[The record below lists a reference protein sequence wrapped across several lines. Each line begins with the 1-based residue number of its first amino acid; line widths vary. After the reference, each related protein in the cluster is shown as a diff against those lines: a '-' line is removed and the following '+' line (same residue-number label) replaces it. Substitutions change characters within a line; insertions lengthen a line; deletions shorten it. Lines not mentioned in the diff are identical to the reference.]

1 MPYRIVSPTGPP
13 RCNALA
19 IGEAPGEN
27 EDRFG
32 KAFIGKAG
40 MLLDD
45 YLEMAGL
52 WRHSIRVTNI
62 YPHWPGPGDPDPTP
76 EQIASEIHLLKA
88 EFETCQPKWVL
99 LLGLVATRFFF
110 GPKATIEAL
119 HGQPEFPSQD
129 RWKELGFPG
138 NGPPMMMAAYH
149 PAAAL
154 RDPLMS
160 ARCLWDL
167 QQFAKLAKGT
177 WKADWAANTASVR
190 KVLLT
195 RAEVKETFIDR
206 PCAIDTE
213 GTVEKPKMMSV
224 YWGGDVAYVILAEDA
239 RYLRFGPDAYA
250 KYHYALYDLSVLKAM
265 GVKPPAKFTDTAIK
279 TFAGTFDPQGLKPLA
294 WRRFRMPMRSY
305 DDVVRPH
312 FNKVAKK
319 WLERAAAIDW
329 PVPKARFI
337 EDNNGVEKL
346 YKPNGFQKRAKAML
360 GTLAKGEPGTKLEKL
375 WAEVDEPSSY
385 KDERAKV
392 DFKSPAEAKLG
403 PFPPFSIE
411 HVPLKEAVDYAGD
424 DAVATF
430 RLDAVLE
437 ERLDRGLRP
446 VVEQDVA
453 YLPLVQRMQEMGLP
467 VNMARAR
474 AFSEELG
481 QIVADRRAFIRRV
494 TDKRVLNPGSNQ
506 QVAAWLF
513 AADGGRQKATRMTAG
528 ETRPTTD
535 DRTLSI
541 LMHRDGTP
549 PFIKRFCEALTDYRE
564 AEKYK
569 GTYVDPLFG
578 RVPHDCWYSG
588 VHVEECQRLHVP
600 LRTTKVATG
609 RLSAGD
615 EEGVPGLTGSVNALA
630 MPTRTD
636 LGKRVRGL
644 YEAPD
649 GRMLLSADASQ
660 LEVRLTA
667 DLSNDPE
674 LCRIYR
680 EQRDVYVET
689 SIKLFGSEAER
700 QIAKVLTLA
709 ILYGMMGKS
718 YHERLQAAGVF
729 KFSREDCDQHIVEWF
744 KLYKGVKVF
753 MDTCATAARKYGY
766 VATRAGRRRYL
777 PNCRLTNR
785 ELFYVRAEAERQAG
799 NTPVQGGAADYIK
812 RAGIRIWNW
821 IGTLKPGTVEP
832 LLQVHD
838 EYILEVPEKN
848 AKKYGAIV
856 KRLMGSESEH
866 EWEYRVPIQA
876 KFAVAKTWAELKG

>member
-1 MPYRIVSPTGPP
+1 MYRIVQPTGPP
-13 RCNALA
+13 RCNVLA

-27 EDRFG
+27 EDRIG
-32 KAFIGKAG
+32 RAFVGKAG
-40 MLLDD
+40 LLLDD

-52 WRHSIRVTNI
+52 WRHDIRVTNI
-62 YPHWPGPGDPDPTP
+62 YPRWPGPGDPDPTP
-76 EQIASEIHLLKA
+76 AQIASEIHVLKA

-110 GPKATIEAL
+110 GDKATMDAL
-119 HGQPEFPSQD
+119 HGQPQHPSQD
-129 RWKELGFPG
+129 RWKELGFSG
-138 NGPPMMMAAYH
+138 LGPPLMTPAYH

-154 RDPLMS
+154 RDALMS

-167 QQFAKLAKGT
+167 EQFAKLTKGT

-239 RYLRFGPDAYA
+239 KYLRFGPDAYA

-265 GVKPPAKFTDTAIK
+265 GVRPPARLTDTAIK

-312 FNKVAKK
+312 FNKAAKV
-319 WLERAAAIDW
+319 WLERAAATDW

-346 YKPNGFQKRAKAML
+346 YKPHGFQKRAKAML
-360 GTLAKGEPGTKLEKL
+360 TALAKGDCKLEKL
-375 WAEVDEPSSY
+375 WAEVNEPSSY
-385 KDERAKV
+385 KDDRAQV
-392 DFKSPAEAKLG
+392 DFKGPAEAKLG
-403 PFPPFSIE
+403 AFPAFSIE

-437 ERLDRGLRP
+437 ERLDKGLRP

-467 VNMARAR
+467 VNVERAR

-481 QIVADRRAFIRRV
+481 EIVADRRAFIRRV
-494 TDKRVLNPGSNQ
+494 TDKRVLNPGSNK
-506 QVAAWLF
+506 QVADWLF
-513 AADGGRQKATRMTAG
+513 AADGGRQKVGRMTAG

-569 GTYVDPLFG
+569 GTYVDPLFAK
-578 RVPHDCWYSG
+578 VPHDCWYSG
-588 VHVEECQRLHVP
+588 VHVEECRRLHVP

-649 GRMLLSADASQ
+649 GRMLLSVDASQ
-660 LEVRLTA
+660 LEMRLTA

-680 EQRDVYVET
+680 EERDVYSET
-689 SIKLFGSEAER
+689 SIRLFGSVDER
-700 QIAKVLTLA
+700 QTAKMLSLA

-729 KFSREDCDQHIVEWF
+729 KFSREDCDKHIEEWF

-753 MDTCATAARKYGY
+753 MDTCAAAARKYGY
-766 VATRAGRRRYL
+766 VATRSGRRRYL

-838 EYILEVPEKN
+838 EYLCEIPKKN
-848 AKKYGAIV
+848 AAKYGAIV
-856 KRLMGSESEH
+856 KRLMSSSADK
-866 EWEYRVPIQA
+866 EWEYRVPISA
-876 KFAVAKTWAELKG
+876 RSTVAKTWAELKD